1 MRSVKML
8 ADIRDVSRAAGD
20 RWYVTNGITAVGPV
34 NFDLLTRGIEAGKV
48 PMESF
53 VRHEAWTVWRPLAE
67 IAVVT
72 GDATPRG
79 DGAAASD
86 VASDDI
92 TAPHYPALLFEPPP
106 DTQGGEYLNVPLD
119 ELFGSTD
126 EINDTSP
133 QSRPPLE
140 MSDAPRPSDDAITTP
155 RRLITPHPPV
165 FAEGLFNGCATLDDA
180 LKVLVEAAVQG
191 AGPAPLGILV
201 HQVRG
206 ENAFVV
212 RAYGPRKDEALG
224 ARTPLS
230 DPAMQAAAGGVC
242 VVAEPCPGPAGRA
255 IEARLE
261 RLGVV
266 ASGAAMIP
274 IRVAGAGPARWP
286 GRLFGSIELGR
297 STQLLPVEVAA
308 IGELAEKFAKFIM
321 RSGWA

>member
-8 ADIRDVSRAAGD
+8 SDIRAVSRAAGD

-34 NFDLLTRGIEAGKV
+34 NFELLTRGIEAGKV
-48 PMESF
+48 PIESF
-53 VRHEAWTVWRPLAE
+53 IRHEAWTVWKPLAE

-72 GDATPRG
+72 TEASPRG
-79 DGAAASD
+79 EDRSAETD
-86 VASDDI
+86 VMSDDI
-92 TAPHYPALLFEPPP
+92 TAPHYPAILFEPPP
-106 DTQGGEYLNVPLD
+106 DTHPGTYLNVPLD

-126 EINDTSP
+126 DTDEDTAP
-133 QSRPPLE
+133 QSVYPLD
-140 MSDAPRPSDDAITTP
+140 MCDASRPSDDAITTP
-155 RRLITPHPPV
+155 RRLITPHPPA
-165 FAEGLFNGCATLDDA
+165 FSEGLFGGCATLDDTF
-180 LKVLVEAAVQG
+180 KVLVEAAVEG
-191 AGPAPLGILV
+191 AAPLGVLV

-206 ENAFVV
+206 ESAFVV
-212 RAYGPRKDEALG
+212 RAFGPRKDEMLG

-230 DPAMQAAAGGVC
+230 DPAMQAAAAGAC

-266 ASGAAMIP
+266 AGGAAMFP
-274 IRVAGAGPARWP
+274 IRVVEAGPARWP

-297 STQLLPVEVAA
+297 SSQLLPVEVAA
-308 IGELAEKFAKFIM
+308 IGELAEKFAGFIM